1 MNLYHDHG
9 ITYNFWG
16 LWILQLSICLNKKG
30 AWKTHEKLD
39 WSARQ
44 HLNNEFYGHLLS
56 FLLDDFLLT
65 RHFWQWERNSY
76 YSSDNREQR
85 EQTGGLTVWQEDVG
99 WTGFSRQRRSAPPG
113 HHRDPPPDQNP
124 VPSPFPE
131 YWHPWHGMICSN
143 AYKTTNPDR
152 WRMWAEFWTRLWIK
166 EKMRVANW

>member
-30 AWKTHEKLD
+30 ALKTHEKLD

-56 FLLDDFLLT
+56 FLLYDFLPT

-85 EQTGGLTVWQEDVG
+85 EQTGG
-99 WTGFSRQRRSAPPG
+99 S
-113 HHRDPPPDQNP
+113 
-124 VPSPFPE
+124 
-131 YWHPWHGMICSN
+131 
-143 AYKTTNPDR
+143 DR
-152 WRMWAEFWTRLWIK
+152 RMWAGLGSHDSGAQHPLAIIGILLLIWILFPVHSPNIDIPGTAWSAPTLTRQQTQTDGGCGQNFELHSLWFK

>member
-30 AWKTHEKLD
+30 ALKTDEKRD

-56 FLLDDFLLT
+56 FLLYDFLPT

-85 EQTGGLTVWQEDVG
+85 EQTGGSDSLTGGCGLDWVLTTAALSTPWPSLGSSSWSESCSQSIPRILTSLARHDLL
-99 WTGFSRQRRSAPPG
+99 QRLQ
-113 HHRDPPPDQNP
+113 DN
-124 VPSPFPE
+124 
-131 YWHPWHGMICSN
+131 
-143 AYKTTNPDR
+143 KPDR
-152 WRMWAEFWTRLWIK
+152 WRMWAEFWTPLWFK
-166 EKMRVANW
+166 EKMRVASW